1 MRKTYYTVFG
11 ILMLSA
17 ALFMGGCGGSQQEE
31 TTTAEETQKEETTE
45 ISAEE
50 SLAAENAS
58 LEAELE
64 ELRKA
69 QEEESL
75 RQEEESLRQEEESI
89 KQEEESRKQE
99 EESKAAE
106 LSEMGKLGL
115 QDEPFAFEGILIN
128 LPIDFE
134 RPEGSGGFAHPKL
147 SMSPRIYFDSTSQYS
162 SRLPLQ
168 DQIRSNL
175 KIYQGFEDFELY
187 EETQI
192 GGVDVI
198 RYKYLSD
205 STSGDKILGYNY
217 EFLFP
222 DKTVVIKASYWAD
235 RNQDEKEMME
245 NSMATLRVEGAEE
258 EADFSSEEDAA
269 TAEIETD
276 AAQGE
281 GALDILGPIN
291 VADFEML
298 DESFEYEGI
307 RVHFPKGFDI
317 SSRYENGSAQIVNS
331 DFSGNYFF
339 NYMDPADPDMITED
353 VITGIYANNYDGFDK
368 LEFFGRH
375 DVNGLDLI
383 YAGGK
388 VPARFGDMKMY
399 LCYGYYFLDDK
410 VVYLSFTSMDPAL
423 VASFL
428 ATLKTAEP
436 A

>member
-1 MRKTYYTVFG
+1 MGKTNYAVFG
-11 ILMLSA
+11 ILTLSA
-17 ALFMGGCGGSQQEE
+17 ALFIGGCGGSQQAE
-31 TTTAEETQKEETTE
+31 TTAAEETQKEETTE

-69 QEEESL
+69 QEEES
-75 RQEEESLRQEEESI
+75 RRREEESI

-128 LPIDFE
+128 LPIGFE
-134 RPEGSGGFAHPKL
+134 SPDSSGGFAHPRL
-147 SMSPRIYFDSTSQYS
+147 SMSPRIYFDRRSRS
-162 SRLPLQ
+162 SSYPTQ
-168 DQIRSNL
+168 DEIRNNL
-175 KIYQGFEDFELY
+175 KMYQGFEDFESY

-205 STSGDKILGYNY
+205 STSGSKILSYDY

-222 DKTVVIKASYWAD
+222 DKTVVVKASYLAD
-235 RNQDEKEMME
+235 GDQADTDMME

-258 EADFSSEEDAA
+258 EADSSSEADAA
-269 TAEIETD
+269 AEGVAD
-276 AAQGE
+276 AAEAE
-281 GALDILGPIN
+281 GTPDVLEYIN

-298 DESFEYEGI
+298 DEPFAYEGI
-307 RVHFPKGFDI
+307 SVHFPKGFDI
-317 SSRYENGSAQIVNS
+317 SSRYENGTAHIVNS
-331 DFSGNYFF
+331 DFSGQYFF
-339 NYMDPADPDMITED
+339 NNMDPADPDKITEE
-353 VITGIYANNYDGFDK
+353 VITSIYAKNYEGFEN

-375 DVNGLDLI
+375 EVNGLDLI

-388 VPARFGDMKMY
+388 VPLGYGDRMTY
-399 LCYGYYFLDDK
+399 QCYGYYFLDDK